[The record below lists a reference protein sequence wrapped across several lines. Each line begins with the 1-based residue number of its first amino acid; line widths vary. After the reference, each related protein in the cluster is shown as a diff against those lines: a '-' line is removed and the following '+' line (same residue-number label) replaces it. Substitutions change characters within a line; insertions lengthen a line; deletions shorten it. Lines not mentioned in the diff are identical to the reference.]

1 MPQLAQGVH
10 LLPPGCTEDFISFS
24 PTLARRRGGLYLVP
38 QLAQGVHLLPPGCT
52 EDFIFLACT
61 RSRARRSFTLSRL
74 HSLDGE
80 EVFISFSPQD
90 ARER

>member
-10 LLPPGCTEDFISFS
+10 LLPPGCTEDLSLSSRLHSLDGEEVFNLPLHCPRSSIYSLPETRRTFS
-24 PTLARRRGGLYLVP
+24 
-38 QLAQGVHLLPPGCT
+38 
-52 EDFIFLACT
+52 
-61 RSRARRSFTLSRL
+61 LSRL

-80 EVFISFSPQD
+80 EVFNLPQD